1 LTENNS
7 QDNNPPAP
15 NSGSPPVFNIDAL
28 LPKDMAEK
36 AEVIGAGKV
45 NLDFI
50 SMFALSILA
59 GSFIALGAIFATVAL
74 AGTSGIPWG
83 WSRLIAGVVF
93 SLGLILVV
101 VGGAELFTG
110 NNLVIMAWFD
120 RRFSALKL
128 LRSWG
133 IVYIGNFVG
142 AVFTAVFVFLSQEY
156 TFNGGAVGVTALNI
170 GLAKVNLGFFQAF
183 MLGVLC
189 NALVCLAVWLS
200 YSARTVTDKVL
211 AIVFPISAFV
221 AAGFEHCIANMY
233 FIPTALF
240 IKTWASPSFWQTTGL
255 NPQAY
260 NSLTWGSFFYN
271 NLLPVTIGNI
281 FGGVVLV
288 GAIYWLIYLRK
299 KS

>member
-1 LTENNS
+1 
-7 QDNNPPAP
+7 
-15 NSGSPPVFNIDAL
+15 
-28 LPKDMAEK
+28 
-36 AEVIGAGKV
+36 
-45 NLDFI
+45 
-50 SMFALSILA
+50 MFALSILA

-74 AGTSGIPWG
+74 TGTSGIPWG
-83 WSRLIAGVVF
+83 WSRLIAGTVF

-120 RRFSALKL
+120 RRFSAMKL

-142 AVFTAVFVFLSQEY
+142 AVFTAIFVFLSREY

-170 GLAKVNLGFFQAF
+170 GLAKVNLDFFQAF
-183 MLGVLC
+183 MLGLLC
-189 NALVCLAVWLS
+189 NALVCMAVWLS

-211 AIVFPISAFV
+211 AVVFPISAFV

-255 NPQAY
+255 KPEAY
-260 NSLTWGSFFYN
+260 SSITWGSFFYN

-288 GAIYWLIYLRK
+288 GAIYWLVYLRK